1 MCNFEMH
8 IPFTE
13 KLQARILLSGIETGT
28 GFFHTG
34 EVAVADNFGVG
45 IVGLQAAEQMP

>member
-1 MCNFEMH
+1 MIISVVN
-8 IPFTE
+8 I
-13 KLQARILLSGIETGT
+13 LQARILLSGIETGT

-34 EVAVADNFGVG
+34 EVAVPDDFGIG